1 MNKEEQLL
9 KDYQQTRQ
17 KLEEQEDTIKEFQ
30 RKGQRMAE
38 EAYSELRYLLSDI
51 SESNDS
57 LNEARVEL
65 ARLEEDLLVELNQE
79 KKNIVRQQ
87 EEAEYQYRKD
97 LQRLKQGD

>member
-51 SESNDS
+51 SENSDS

-79 KKNIVRQQ
+79 KKNIVR
-87 EEAEYQYRKD
+87 
-97 LQRLKQGD
+97 

>member
-51 SESNDS
+51 SENNDS

-79 KKNIVRQQ
+79 KRTLFGNKKKPNTSI
-87 EEAEYQYRKD
+87 EKTYN
-97 LQRLKQGD
+97 G

>member
-97 LQRLKQGD
+97 LQRLK

>member
-1 MNKEEQLL
+1 MDKEEQLL

-97 LQRLKQGD
+97 LQRLK

>member
-51 SESNDS
+51 SENNDS

-79 KKNIVRQQ
+79 KKEHCSATRRSRIPV
-87 EEAEYQYRKD
+87 
-97 LQRLKQGD
+97 